1 MLVRSDLT
9 KSYVDNPDL
18 TFGVLITRS
27 SNPLSLS
34 LERIPLR
41 ASRDF
46 ERRQRLRLRGPLPK
60 LTDKALQTLENL
72 RHLYIGQREG
82 CPSIATVSS
91 S

>member
-1 MLVRSDLT
+1 MLVPSDLT

-27 SNPLSLS
+27 SNPLS

-72 RHLYIGQREG
+72 RHLYTGQREG